1 MSHEKNE
8 QIELLQKR
16 FATVGVDRRTVMK
29 MVGAAAGAA
38 ALGGF
43 VGELPGRQPQAAAAP
58 EVTPDTTF
66 YSYELFDD
74 PVSFDWN
81 QNLYCNAQTQ
91 VNASVLKFDENLV
104 AQPDWAETFTPNAD
118 GSVWTFNIRKDN
130 KGWTDGNPV
139 TAHDFVW
146 SWQRQL
152 LPETAAAYS
161 GFLFDI
167 KNAEKLNTSKVE
179 ADGTHTA
186 EDGSKITADDIGAK
200 ALDDWTLEV
209 TMEGPRA
216 YFPQVVAYQ
225 ASVPA
230 PKWAVEKYGA
240 DKWASGEVPL
250 ICNGPFKLDKWQH
263 DVLVECSPNEGYW
276 DYENIKIQR
285 LVTPITPSGTEVLA
299 FEKGE
304 GDARLDWVS
313 IGVDNLK
320 RYTEDPELSKLLKK
334 YVYPGIWMLVPSN
347 GIAPFDKLEVRKS
360 LTHAIDRDRLVTLTQ
375 NTTSPA
381 YCMVPPG
388 VYGFLDDPKYAENLK
403 FDPKAAVDA
412 LKGTEFEG
420 GKNWPEIT
428 LHMRGSEDQYSSS
441 LMAND
446 IVAQLKETLG
456 MDAKIQVWTES
467 SWRPELFKNQ
477 FQLVWIRW
485 WSDYPDPNNSYGDMF
500 YSRKSSGKR
509 QAWSNEKFDDLVV
522 EGKGV
527 TDPVA
532 RLKVYAEAEDVIQ
545 EDVGYIPVVYRQ
557 DTYAIKPWVK
567 DVPVNKQGYTV
578 MVGNIY
584 TRLTDRVQVEGRP
597 T

>member
-1 MSHEKNE
+1 M
-8 QIELLQKR
+8 
-16 FATVGVDRRTVMK
+16 
-29 MVGAAAGAA
+29 
-38 ALGGF
+38 
-43 VGELPGRQPQAAAAP
+43 
-58 EVTPDTTF
+58 
-66 YSYELFDD
+66 
-74 PVSFDWN
+74 
-81 QNLYCNAQTQ
+81 
-91 VNASVLKFDENLV
+91 
-104 AQPDWAETFTPNAD
+104 
-118 GSVWTFNIRKDN
+118 
-130 KGWTDGNPV
+130 
-139 TAHDFVW
+139 
-146 SWQRQL
+146 
-152 LPETAAAYS
+152 
-161 GFLFDI
+161 
-167 KNAEKLNTSKVE
+167 
-179 ADGTHTA
+179 
-186 EDGSKITADDIGAK
+186 
-200 ALDDWTLEV
+200 
-209 TMEGPRA
+209 
-216 YFPQVVAYQ
+216 
-225 ASVPA
+225 
-230 PKWAVEKYGA
+230 
-240 DKWASGEVPL
+240 
-250 ICNGPFKLDKWQH
+250 
-263 DVLVECSPNEGYW
+263 
-276 DYENIKIQR
+276 
-285 LVTPITPSGTEVLA
+285 TPITPSGTEVLA

-304 GDARLDWVS
+304 GDARLDWVT

-532 RLKVYAEAEDVIQ
+532 RLKVYAQAEDVIQ